1 MSIEIDADLSFS
13 ASASRPG
20 EFFSDLQP
28 DGFNEYGVRKNLND
42 DGDLLSIDVLYRAM
56 EPGLRKNV
64 RITSEF
70 LGRVA
75 GNFSRPIPFQFDHS
89 NSQRANIGTIQRVW
103 SNDALWLLGNI
114 PNTGS
119 SVRSDTIADFTYDP
133 PAITDGSVGF
143 GHDYDVEFNEDAEE
157 YVFVNATL
165 REFSA
170 TPFPAGYDNGGLS
183 AAFCHAAREHGLF
196 VDEAKSSP
204 AEAGAGVRFSHA
216 LIRDFD

>member
-1 MSIEIDADLSFS
+1 
-13 ASASRPG
+13 
-20 EFFSDLQP
+20 
-28 DGFNEYGVRKNLND
+28 
-42 DGDLLSIDVLYRAM
+42 
-56 EPGLRKNV
+56 
-64 RITSEF
+64 
-70 LGRVA
+70 
-75 GNFSRPIPFQFDHS
+75 
-89 NSQRANIGTIQRVW
+89 VW
-103 SNDALWLLGNI
+103 SNDALWLLGSI

-143 GHDYDVEFNEDAEE
+143 GNDYEVEFNDSADE

-183 AAFCHAAREHGLF
+183 AAFCQAAREHGLF
-196 VDEAKSSP
+196 VDEAMNSP
-204 AEAGAGVRFSHA
+204 AETGAGVRYSHA